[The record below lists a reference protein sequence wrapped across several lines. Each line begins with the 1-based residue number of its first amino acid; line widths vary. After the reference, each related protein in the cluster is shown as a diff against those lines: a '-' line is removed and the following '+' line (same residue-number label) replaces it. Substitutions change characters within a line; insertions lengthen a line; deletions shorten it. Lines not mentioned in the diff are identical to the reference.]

1 MFTLDKIQNIP
12 DTAWVYIFKDEKGK
26 ILYIGKA
33 KNLKKRVSQYFSPGS
48 LRKQEMVSKAESL
61 DFHSVNNES
70 EALYLEDNLIK
81 KHQPYYNNLLKA
93 DNSYAYI
100 KITNETYPQIIL
112 VRKKIN
118 DGSTYIGPKHNTQ
131 NLKKF
136 LQYIRQ
142 ILQYRGCKTTQF
154 KQGKVCSDYYFG
166 LCKGRCAWCPPLLK
180 ESLSRNGGRD
190 HDSGGGFKN
199 PKKDYDAIMQRL
211 TSFFKGN
218 TKPIKDEIKS
228 QIQKAITKQHF
239 ERAAKLRDIFT
250 EIDAMTQQQTVV
262 VQEKIQGYVIHV
274 KQVGQ
279 RWIYILLYFYEGKLI
294 DIIRHKE
301 HINDKEEDEI
311 IFDLNREFGTLYPQ
325 SAPKNELIIS
335 TIKKLKKNTQKELQ
349 VLTEQLFQSYLINSS
364 FDESNLINELL
375 KTLQTRYELKN
386 FPYRIECIDISHL
399 SGGRSSGGL
408 SCLLGGIKYPHGYRR
423 YKMQTPGGDD
433 YLALQ
438 ELIIR
443 RFEHMDAENNLPSCL
458 VIDWGKGQLNI
469 IKKLYT
475 SEPKLAEILDKID
488 IISLGKG
495 EARNK
500 SKIWSPSRKGVIQ
513 EKIYRLKDNLQITV
527 KEITYDEAD
536 KLLLMARDEAHR
548 FANAYRKKQMSKE
561 FKK

>member
-1 MFTLDKIQNIP
+1 MFTPDKIQNIP
-12 DTAWVYIFKDEKGK
+12 STAWVYIFKDEKGK

-33 KNLKKRVSQYFSPGS
+33 KNLKKRVSQYFTPGS

-100 KITNETYPQIIL
+100 KITNESYPQIIL

-180 ESLSRNGGRD
+180 EGD
-190 HDSGGGFKN
+190 HDRGGGFEN
-199 PKKDYDAIMQRL
+199 PPKEYDAIMQRL

-218 TKPIKDEIKS
+218 TKPIKDEVKK
-228 QIQKAITKQHF
+228 QIQKAILKQHF

-250 EIDAMTQQQTVV
+250 EIDALTEQQTVV

-301 HINDKEEDEI
+301 HVNDKEEDEI
-311 IFDLNREFGTLYPQ
+311 VLDLNREFGTLYSQ

-335 TIKKLKKNTQKELQ
+335 TIKKLKKSTQKELQ

-458 VIDWGKGQLNI
+458 VIDGGKGQLNI
-469 IKKLYT
+469 IKKIYQ
-475 SEPKLAEILDKID
+475 SEPNMRPILDKID

-500 SKIWSPSRKGVIQ
+500 TKIWSTSRKGVIQ
-513 EKIYRLKDNLQITV
+513 EKIYRLEDNLQITV
-527 KEITYDEAD
+527 KEIRYDEAD